1 MKNIALLFFAFS
13 LNALTIGDNTA
24 VPDLYIHA
32 NLSPKSQTLTIHLLR
47 KLYFDLKGIDFL
59 NSTINKSV
67 HFSTPVSKDKLGE
80 DSDLAKTLLLLGK
93 YTDNFKTLDDIFKY
107 PQDFI
112 EILRARRNPQMDL
125 LVEQVVLKVPK
136 IENKETFYKDPALA
150 ARYLTFA
157 LSPDIMRPLLFDL
170 LGSLLGHDLE
180 KSRLEVNLS
189 GFKYS
194 VKDLNIDI
202 KSSNNSDDG
211 SIDTN
216 VKLALNNVR
225 VSVPLL
231 KTHLSS
237 TKYYNVYLIDNNL
250 KSSKTIQENE
260 SIIINLSTGDLI
272 YKMPDQDINV
282 GQINKNQGA
291 IDGLLFDQNV
301 LDKKIESQFHFNF
314 DNPKA
319 MLGNINDFYIELP
332 QNKLW
337 YKDTNGWNPL
347 EVFVS
352 QDFFKIIKKNF
363 ELTQNDLLEYI
374 NLFIYNPSVSIA
386 FDNFFEL
393 NLKLNFKL
401 DKNKN
406 VLKISL
412 LKSSFDFL
420 KNLTVEELEKII
432 QLTFVD
438 EAGVVKSPVVTG
450 FLGLQVAGIGIP
462 FRPTNILNMLQKDKE
477 YVTMLVY
484 KPIIEKIRDLPGLL
498 FKENFGVWDVES
510 NKKFTLKIPSIINE
524 SLSANIAVKS
534 INIAKDDSFQIYADT
549 DFLMEGVADKN
560 IESQN
565 QSWGDFL
572 KSVEDIK
579 DRHIH
584 NQGDVFFSFDS
595 SALAKLVNTAIESKS
610 VTDKLPP
617 VFKIGPK
624 GIVPLFDNKVDG
636 RYVVDF
642 MFYPKRKKA
651 FEFFLRAKYLRF
663 PVIITPQID
672 FVSIDGQPHLTLA
685 LKNIEFAPT
694 DFDYKRYGLENN
706 LDKIQFSKLMKN
718 AVSVIED
725 EIKYFYELEEVDR
738 RGFWQ
743 KILGKVFA
751 KLIKKNIDSN
761 SLPVLPLPFLKN
773 LEMLDFDLY
782 SDGYGRINLLI
793 KINADNKKLRE
804 SLSKPL

>member
-1 MKNIALLFFAFS
+1 MKMISLLLFSFS
-13 LNALTIGDNTA
+13 VNALTIGDNSK
-24 VPDLYIHA
+24 VPDLYIHS

-59 NSTINKSV
+59 NNTINKSV
-67 HFSTPVSKDKLGE
+67 HFSSPVSKDKLGE
-80 DSDLAKTLLLLGK
+80 DSDLAKTLLLLTR
-93 YTDNFKTLDDIFKY
+93 YTDNFKTLTDIFKY

-112 EILRARRNPQMDL
+112 EILKSKRNSQVDL
-125 LVEQVVLKVPK
+125 LVDQIILKVPK
-136 IENKETFYKDPALA
+136 LESKEHFYQDPALT
-150 ARYLTFA
+150 ARHLSFA
-157 LSPDIMRPLLFDL
+157 ISPDIMRPLFFDL
-170 LGSLLGHDLE
+170 IGSLLGHDLE

-194 VKDLNIDI
+194 VKDLTIDI
-202 KSSNNSDDG
+202 KSKNNNEDQ

-216 VKLALNNVR
+216 VKLALNNVK

-237 TKYYNVYLIDNNL
+237 TKYYNVYLLDGSL
-250 KSSKTIQENE
+250 ESRKRAQENE
-260 SIIINLSTGDLI
+260 AIIINLTTGELI
-272 YKMPDQDINV
+272 YKENGQNINV
-282 GQINKNQGA
+282 GQINKNQET
-291 IDGLLFDQNV
+291 IDGLLFDQNI

-314 DNPKA
+314 DNPKTI
-319 MLGNINDFYIELP
+319 LGNINDFYIELP

-337 YKDTNGWNPL
+337 YKDINGWNPL
-347 EVFVS
+347 DVFVS
-352 QDFFKIIKKNF
+352 QDFFQIIKKNF

-374 NLFIYNPSVSIA
+374 NLLVYNPSVSIA
-386 FDNFFEL
+386 FNNFFEL

-406 VLKISL
+406 ILKISL

-420 KNLTVEELEKII
+420 KNLTIEELEKII

-438 EAGVVKSPVVTG
+438 EEGVVKSPVVTG

-484 KPIIEKIRDLPGLL
+484 KPIIEKIRELPGLL

-510 NKKFTLKIPSIINE
+510 NKKFNFKIPSIINE
-524 SLSANIAVKS
+524 SLSAQVAVES
-534 INIAKDDSFQIYADT
+534 INVAQDDSFQIYANT
-549 DFLMEGVADKN
+549 DFFMDGVADKN
-560 IESQN
+560 GDSQS
-565 QSWGDFL
+565 QSWNDFL
-572 KSVEDIK
+572 KSVADIK
-579 DRHIH
+579 EKHS
-584 NQGDVFFSFDS
+584 QGKGDVFFSFDS
-595 SALAKLVNTAIESKS
+595 SALAKLVNTAIESKA
-610 VTDKLPP
+610 VTEKLPP

-642 MFYPKRKKA
+642 IFYPKRKKA

-672 FVSIDGQPHLTLA
+672 FVSLDGLPHLTLA
-685 LKNIEFAPT
+685 LKNIEFAPNG
-694 DFDYKRYGLENN
+694 FDYKRYGLENN

-718 AVSVIED
+718 VVNVIED
-725 EIKYFYELEEVDR
+725 EIKYFYELEQVDR

-743 KILGKVFA
+743 QILGKVFA
-751 KLIKKNIDSN
+751 KLIRKNIDSN

-782 SDGYGRINLLI
+782 SDGFGRINLLI